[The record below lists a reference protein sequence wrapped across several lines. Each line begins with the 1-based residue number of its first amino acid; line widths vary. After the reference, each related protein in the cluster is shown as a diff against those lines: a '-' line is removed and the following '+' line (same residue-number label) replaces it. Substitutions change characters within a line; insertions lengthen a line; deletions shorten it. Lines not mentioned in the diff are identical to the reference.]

1 MSEFGIACNDWRRL
15 AEEIRRHDALY
26 YQFDKPII
34 SDGEYDSLRRKLE
47 DLEKQYPELATPD
60 SPTQKV
66 GAAPLEKFAKVRH
79 SVPMLSLANA
89 FSEEDVREWDARNKK
104 FLGLPEDF
112 EIAYVCEQKIDGL
125 SFSARYEGGKFVL
138 GLTRGDGEVGEN
150 ITDNLATILPKE
162 LKGDFPKILEVRG
175 EVYMSHKNFAELN
188 AILSDGEKFANPRN
202 AAAGSLRQ
210 KDASITASRKLS
222 YFVYGIAE
230 NSVIPAQA
238 GIFINAHKDSR
249 LRGNDSYINCMNK
262 LKTFGFNI
270 IPQETAISIENLL
283 NNYNKTIKNRANL
296 AYDIDG
302 LVYKINNLEL
312 RKRLGEVARAPRW
325 AIAHKFPAEQAV
337 TTIEAIDI
345 QVGRTGALTPVARL
359 KPITVGGVVVSN
371 ATLHNEDEIERKDIR
386 VGDWVV
392 VQRAGD
398 VIPQVVSVDVAR
410 RIAGAEK
417 YKFPEICP
425 VCGSHAVREE
435 GEAARRCTGGLTC
448 PAQSVERIRHFVARG
463 ALDIEGLGEKQ
474 IQAFWEAGLIKNIA
488 DIFALKDKAEEIS
501 AREGWGKKSLENLL
515 SAIEKSRFVALD
527 KFIFAL
533 GIRHIGEVTAKLL
546 AREYVSADAWLSA
559 MKSLMTDD
567 RLQMTSE
574 DNPSSSAIRHPL
586 SEIKN
591 IHGIG
596 EIVAQSLADF
606 FAEAHNVEIVEKLI
620 GILKIADV
628 QAPTNLDSKVAGK
641 MVVFT
646 GTLEKM
652 SRGEA
657 KERAENM
664 GAKVA
669 SSVSAKTDFVVAGA
683 DAGSKL
689 KKATELGVKILS
701 EDEWL
706 ALQ

>member
-1 MSEFGIACNDWRRL
+1 MSEFEIAQNDWRRL

-34 SDGEYDSLRRKLE
+34 SDGEYDALRRRLE
-47 DLEKQYPELATPD
+47 DLEKQYPELQTPD

-66 GAAPLEKFAKVRH
+66 GAAPLSKFAKVRH
-79 SVPMLSLANA
+79 SVPMLSLANG

-104 FLGLPEDF
+104 FLGLAEDANIGYIY
-112 EIAYVCEQKIDGL
+112 EPKIDGL

-150 ITDNLATILPKE
+150 ITDNLATILPLE

-188 AILSDGEKFANPRN
+188 ASLPDGEKFANPRN

-222 YFVYGIAE
+222 YFVYGLGQISDDLGDSHNKAMINIKNYGFE
-230 NSVIPAQA
+230 IIYGRLVFRIQNIDDISYLLKVYAQ
-238 GIFINAHKDSR
+238 
-249 LRGNDSYINCMNK
+249 
-262 LKTFGFNI
+262 
-270 IPQETAISIENLL
+270 LL
-283 NNYNKTIKNRANL
+283 NSRDEL
-296 AYDIDG
+296 GYDIDG
-302 LVYKINNLEL
+302 VVYKVNNFEYQ
-312 RKRLGEVARAPRW
+312 KRLGEVARAPRW

-410 RIAGAEK
+410 RSAGAEK

-448 PAQSVERIRHFVARG
+448 AAQSVERIRHFVARG

-474 IQAFWEAGLIKNIA
+474 ILAFWEAGLIKNIA

-515 SAIEKSRFVALD
+515 YAIEKSRFVALD

-546 AREYVSADAWLSA
+546 AREYLSADAWLVA
-559 MKSLMTDD
+559 MKNQPADI
-567 RLQMTSE
+567 Q
-574 DNPSSSAIRHPL
+574 
-586 SEIKN
+586 N

-596 EIVAQSLADF
+596 EIVARSLADF

-620 GILKIADV
+620 GILQISDA
-628 QAPTNLDSKVAGK
+628 QAPSNIDSKVAGK
-641 MVVFT
+641 TVVFT

-689 KKATELGVKILS
+689 KKASELGVKILS

-706 ALQ
+706 ALLG